1 VRERPRLTA
10 THFYL
15 YATCEH
21 RVRLE
26 LSGDPALQVP
36 DTETQQALKAQGL
49 AHEAA
54 IAADRGYPR
63 PEHGREDLQAAFE
76 ETLALMREGREG
88 IYQGVLLAD
97 GGVGMPDLLIKCPG
111 PSSLGDHHYT
121 AGDVKIS
128 QQARSD
134 QALQV
139 AFYAHLL
146 DRVQGVRPAHLFL
159 LLGDG
164 REAWFPTEEVGGAFD
179 QALQD
184 VAAVRD
190 GKRPTEPFLKWACQ
204 ACPWR
209 GVCLPELETRDDLSR
224 LPGMTPSR
232 RSALRRAGIETVA
245 ALAAARAG
253 TIATR
258 SRLER
263 CTLTPLIRQAVA
275 MTSRRIVPLSL
286 PPRPEGPPE
295 LLVTALENP
304 RYPGHTL
311 QLTVS
316 FTDPAEGPKTAVFLA
331 AAPED
336 EKALFEKTLT
346 AFGRKPAV
354 PVYHFGANAPAQI
367 ARMEARHGA
376 GTTGLRALDRLIDV
390 APLVRRAA
398 ALPLTRYTLAE
409 VAQATGYGGPAPPEE
424 ALLEAWKLLDGDAD
438 APARLIAA
446 AETEREA
453 LRHLLIWLRS
463 RVP

>member
-26 LSGDPALQVP
+26 LFGDRGLLVA
-36 DTETQQALKAQGL
+36 DTEAQRTLKAHGL

-54 IAADRGYPR
+54 IAAKRGYPR
-63 PEHGREDLQAAFE
+63 PAHGRDDLDRAFQ

-97 GGVGMPDLLIKCPG
+97 GLVGMPDLLIKRPG
-111 PSSLGDHHYT
+111 ASVLGDHHYT

-128 QQARSD
+128 QRARSD

-146 DRVQGVRPAHLFL
+146 AEVQGVRPDHLFL

-164 REAWFPTEEVGGAFD
+164 RETWFPTEEVGGAFD
-179 QALQD
+179 QAFQD
-184 VAAVRD
+184 LSALRD
-190 GKRPTEPFLKWACQ
+190 GTRGTEPFLMWACE

-209 GVCLPELETRDDLSR
+209 GVCLPDLEARDDLSR

-232 RSALRRAGIETVA
+232 RRALRRAGIETVA
-245 ALAAARAG
+245 ALAAGRADA
-253 TIATR
+253 IAKR
-258 SRLER
+258 SGLER

-275 MTSRRIVPLSL
+275 MATDRAVPLSA

-304 RYPGHTL
+304 RHPGHTL
-311 QLTVS
+311 LLTVS
-316 FTDPAEGPKTAVFLA
+316 FTDPAEGPKTAVLLA
-331 AAPED
+331 ATPTD
-336 EKALFEKTLT
+336 EKALYEKMLT
-346 AFGRKPAV
+346 AFGRKPSL
-354 PVYHFGANAPAQI
+354 PVYHYGGAATTQI
-367 ARMEARHGA
+367 ARLEARHGA
-376 GTTGLRALDRLIDV
+376 GGAGLRALDRMIDL
-390 APLVRRAA
+390 APLVRRTA
-398 ALPLTRYTLAE
+398 ALPLTRYTLGE
-409 VAQATGYGGPAPPEE
+409 VARATGQRGPAPEEE
-424 ALLEAWKLLDGDAD
+424 AFLDAWKLLDGEAE
-438 APARLIAA
+438 ARVRLVAA
-446 AETEREA
+446 AEAERDA
-453 LRHLLIWLRS
+453 LMHLLAWLR
-463 RVP
+463 RGGR